1 MDGHNVRLFA
11 SRHLQDI
18 SGIVLIDPSVEN
30 QVPILER
37 AAPAIAENDKNSMG
51 FIRYC
56 ANPDRSAEAAARCAR
71 QAPATY
77 PSDLAAAYVE
87 SYGLPYFQ
95 TFLSEVES
103 FLTVDSQQGG
113 AERRASVCN
122 AVRRPHARRALEQPA
137 GRSGSRRVETVESN
151 ARRPCEALDGRI
163 EPRGQRRQPLHPRRQ
178 TRCRRG
184 RRQRSRGKCATAT
197 KKGKNSNPN
206 GYARNWKQVRRPSCL
221 MSQPCLT
228 TTGCLGV

>member
-1 MDGHNVRLFA
+1 MDGHKVRLFA

-113 AERRASVCN
+113 AERRPPCAMPFVVLTRGELSSNLPADQAAVEWKLWNQMHDDLAKLSTAGSNRVIKGASHYIHVDKPDVVVD
-122 AVRRPHARRALEQPA
+122 AVSEVVESARRQQKGGKIATRTGTP
-137 GRSGSRRVETVESN
+137 GIGNRY
-151 ARRPCEALDGRI
+151 DGRVV
-163 EPRGQRRQPLHPRRQ
+163 
-178 TRCRRG
+178 
-184 RRQRSRGKCATAT
+184 S
-197 KKGKNSNPN
+197 
-206 GYARNWKQVRRPSCL
+206 
-221 MSQPCLT
+221 
-228 TTGCLGV
+228 